1 MVAAAKLTRNG
12 HRRARPLGLPRDG
25 AAAAGGGVRGGDDGA
40 QRARRAAA
48 GAAAGAGPRGRGD
61 GAGLGPVPHGHGR
74 LDRGVP
80 AGRVGA
86 ERWDS
91 APGRLN
97 RPAGL
102 TCGCPRRAEEQ
113 DTATGDT
120 GPVLAGGC
128 WHGKRESGWPQ
139 WGHEHSPLCPV
150 PQRTTDTHPQQPP
163 SSRVTTRTP
172 PAPPRPQGCGAV
184 PGSWQRRTPNCSGM
198 PSRLRSSTPAWP
210 RRSRSSRRSC
220 EGAPEGS
227 RARGLGQP
235 PGNAET
241 LFAPRSSR
249 QALEQARVAI
259 EELDDMKAMVKGLE
273 EENTEL
279 RRQARHAEKEQHS
292 LCSRA
297 EGLQEENQRLLA
309 EGQGLREQI
318 QAQAARMA
326 SLEVSTWPRRAV
338 LGLCHTVTRCPCPHP
353 SAQAQLCRGTAL
365 LSARDTALAQ
375 AGQRAQEL
383 TAALE
388 EYERMVQV
396 WHVRPLCEP
405 RQRPQSPWA
414 TAQPHPLCG
423 GQGQGVT
430 TPFSLQ
436 ELRLET
442 TRLRQQLGRLRDA
455 WAMYGRDTCVGHVLR
470 ALWHPQLSILTL
482 LSLPQAPVVPAQPAG
497 HPGHGGGRP
506 GKAGVRG
513 DPAGCPQPLTPR
525 FCPGHGGQGGG
536 GRGRRG

>member
-1 MVAAAKLTRNG
+1 MAAEGPCAPGAVIPLPAPDESGCSDEFALDCTFAACDPEQTGMVQPQRVVEYVAAMTG
-12 HRRARPLGLPRDG
+12 HSGHDGRLRALRRALDP
-25 AAAAGGGVRGGDDGA
+25 AAAGTALDWARFRTAMGAWIAACRQDG
-40 QRARRAAA
+40 
-48 GAAAGAGPRGRGD
+48 
-61 GAGLGPVPHGHGR
+61 
-74 LDRGVP
+74 
-80 AGRVGA
+80 
-86 ERWDS
+86 
-91 APGRLN
+91 
-97 RPAGL
+97 
-102 TCGCPRRAEEQ
+102 AEEQ

-120 GPVLAGGC
+120 GPVLA
-128 WHGKRESGWPQ
+128 EDD
-139 WGHEHSPLCPV
+139 GHASPAASQLPGDN
-150 PQRTTDTHPQQPP
+150 TDAT
-163 SSRVTTRTP
+163 S
-172 PAPPRPQGCGAV
+172 PAEAAG
-184 PGSWQRRTPNCSGM
+184 
-198 PSRLRSSTPAWP
+198 LR
-210 RRSRSSRRSC
+210 
-220 EGAPEGS
+220 S
-227 RARGLGQP
+227 RARQLAAQ
-235 PGNAET
+235 NTKLQRDAEQAEELNT
-241 LFAPRSSR
+241 RLAEEIAQLQAQLRSSR